1 MYSSQTLGDK
11 LLYDPIIHSI
21 TSQNVLGVVK
31 AETPAVPT
39 FMYHSSSVCQFSQ
52 ILCAFSAPSMLISHG
67 QDEIIPYAAANKTA
81 HAWCGFGAPITFVT
95 DTGGPGHAGGYL
107 NWNTLAIPWLNDR
120 INGVP
125 LPTKGCSFTSVKM
138 GGLWFKRDDKSMII

>member
-1 MYSSQTLGDK
+1 MCSELSRLRLPQFQRSC
-11 LLYDPIIHSI
+11 IIAPVYV
-21 TSQNVLGVVK
+21 NFLR
-31 AETPAVPT
+31 
-39 FMYHSSSVCQFSQ
+39 
-52 ILCAFSAPSMLISHG
+52 FSAPSMLISHG